1 MLGQGRKGKVCVLER
16 MTLIDSIVAEIRD
29 KIISGELKEGEMLAS
44 QDELAREMG
53 VSRASLREALNHLRL
68 MGLIE
73 TKHGSG
79 SIVRRSTP
87 VAFINS
93 LSSLLTMDR
102 GSAAEL
108 LDARLYIES
117 AVAAVAAKHASEED
131 LKGMKQLV
139 EGMERDFKAGD
150 IESFTSRDVQFH
162 MLIAQSTKNRVLVK
176 VVEIVRDILRQFIQK
191 FFATVPASVSDAIE
205 YHRRIYEAIKER
217 DPEGAQRHMEAHIM
231 SIVKRLNW

>member
-1 MLGQGRKGKVCVLER
+1 LER
-16 MTLIDSIVAEIRD
+16 TTLIDSIVAEIRD
-29 KIISGELKEGEMLAS
+29 KVISGELEEGQMLAS
-44 QDELAREMG
+44 QDDLAKEMG

-79 SIVRRSTP
+79 SVVRRTTP

-102 GSAAEL
+102 ASAAEL

-117 AVAAVAAKHASEED
+117 AVAAVAAKNASEED
-131 LKGMKQLV
+131 VKRMKQLV
-139 EGMERDFKAGD
+139 KGMERDFKVGD
-150 IESFTSRDVQFH
+150 IESFTRRDVQFH

-176 VVEIVRDILRQFIQK
+176 VVEIIRDILRQFIKK

-205 YHRRIYEAIKER
+205 YHRRIYEAIR
-217 DPEGAQRHMEAHIM
+217 DGDAEGAQRHMEAHIM
-231 SIVKRLNW
+231 SIAKLLNW

>member
-1 MLGQGRKGKVCVLER
+1 MER
-16 MTLIDSIVAEIRD
+16 TTLIDSIVAEIRD
-29 KIISGELKEGEMLAS
+29 KVISGELTEGQMLAS
-44 QDELAREMG
+44 QDNLAKEMG

-79 SIVRRSTP
+79 SVVRRKTP

-93 LSSLLTMDR
+93 LSSLLIMDQA
-102 GSAAEL
+102 SAAEL

-117 AVAAVAAKHASEED
+117 AVAAVAAKNASEED
-131 LKGMKQLV
+131 LKGMKRLV
-139 EGMERDFKAGD
+139 KGMERDFKVGD
-150 IESFTSRDVQFH
+150 VESFTSRDVQFH

-176 VVEIVRDILRQFIQK
+176 VVEIIRDILRQFIKK

-205 YHRRIYEAIKER
+205 YHRRIYEAIR
-217 DPEGAQRHMEAHIM
+217 DGDAEGAQRHMEAHIM
-231 SIVKRLNW
+231 SVVKRLNW

>member
-1 MLGQGRKGKVCVLER
+1 MER
-16 MTLIDSIVAEIRD
+16 TTLIDSIVAEIRD
-29 KIISGELKEGEMLAS
+29 KVISGELKEGETLAS
-44 QDELAREMG
+44 QDNLAKEMG

-79 SIVRRSTP
+79 SVVRRKTP

-93 LSSLLTMDR
+93 LSSLLIMDQA
-102 GSAAEL
+102 SAAEL
-108 LDARLYIES
+108 LDARLYLES
-117 AVAAVAAKHASEED
+117 AVVAVAAKNASEED

-139 EGMERDFKAGD
+139 KGMERDFKVGD
-150 IESFTSRDVQFH
+150 MESFTSRDVQFH

-176 VVEIVRDILRQFIQK
+176 VVEIIRDILRQFIKK

-205 YHRRIYEAIKER
+205 YHKLIYEAIKDR
-217 DPEGAQRHMEAHIM
+217 DPEGAQRHMEAHII

>member
-1 MLGQGRKGKVCVLER
+1 LER
-16 MTLIDSIVAEIRD
+16 TTLIDSIVAEIRD
-29 KIISGELKEGEMLAS
+29 KIISGELKEGQMLAS
-44 QDELAREMG
+44 QDDLAKEMG

-73 TKHGSG
+73 TRHGSG
-79 SIVRRSTP
+79 SVVRRKTP
-87 VAFINS
+87 VAFIDS

-102 GSAAEL
+102 ASAAEL
-108 LDARLYIES
+108 LDARLYLES
-117 AVAAVAAKHASEED
+117 AVVAVAAKNASEED

-139 EGMERDFKAGD
+139 KGMERDFKVGD

-162 MLIAQSTKNRVLVK
+162 MLIAQSTKNRVLAK
-176 VVEIVRDILRQFIQK
+176 VVEIIRDILRQFIKK

-205 YHRRIYEAIKER
+205 YHRRIYEAIKDR

-231 SIVKRLNW
+231 SVIKRLNW

>member
-1 MLGQGRKGKVCVLER
+1 MER
-16 MTLIDSIVAEIRD
+16 TTLIDSIVAEIRD
-29 KIISGELKEGEMLAS
+29 KVISGELTEGQMLAS
-44 QDELAREMG
+44 QDNLAKEMG

-73 TKHGSG
+73 TRHGSG
-79 SIVRRSTP
+79 SVVRRKTP

-102 GSAAEL
+102 ASAAEL
-108 LDARLYIES
+108 LDARLYLES
-117 AVAAVAAKHASEED
+117 AVVAVAAKNASEED

-139 EGMERDFKAGD
+139 KGMERDFKVGD
-150 IESFTSRDVQFH
+150 VESFTSRDVQFH
-162 MLIAQSTKNRVLVK
+162 MLIAQSTKNRVLAK
-176 VVEIVRDILRQFIQK
+176 VVEIIRDILRQFIKK

-205 YHRRIYEAIKER
+205 YHWRIYEAIR
-217 DPEGAQRHMEAHIM
+217 DGDAEGAQRHMEAHII

>member
-1 MLGQGRKGKVCVLER
+1 MER
-16 MTLIDSIVAEIRD
+16 TTLIDSIVAEIRD
-29 KIISGELKEGEMLAS
+29 KVISGELKEGQMLAS
-44 QDELAREMG
+44 QDDLAKEMG

-73 TKHGSG
+73 TRHGSG
-79 SIVRRSTP
+79 SVVRRKTP
-87 VAFINS
+87 VAFIDS

-102 GSAAEL
+102 ASAAEL
-108 LDARLYIES
+108 LDARLYLES
-117 AVAAVAAKHASEED
+117 AVVAVAAKNASEED

-139 EGMERDFKAGD
+139 KGMERDFKVGD

-162 MLIAQSTKNRVLVK
+162 MLIAQSTKNRVLAK
-176 VVEIVRDILRQFIQK
+176 VVEIIREILRQFIKK

-205 YHRRIYEAIKER
+205 YHKLIYEAIKDR
-217 DPEGAQRHMEAHIM
+217 DPEGAQRHMEAHII

>member
-1 MLGQGRKGKVCVLER
+1 MER
-16 MTLIDSIVAEIRD
+16 TTLIDSIVAEIRD
-29 KIISGELKEGEMLAS
+29 KIISGELKEGQMLAS
-44 QDELAREMG
+44 QDNLAKEMG

-79 SIVRRSTP
+79 SVVRRKTP

-93 LSSLLTMDR
+93 LSSLLIMDQA
-102 GSAAEL
+102 SAAEL
-108 LDARLYIES
+108 LDARLYLES
-117 AVAAVAAKHASEED
+117 AVAAVAAKNASEED

-139 EGMERDFKAGD
+139 KGMERDFKVGD

-162 MLIAQSTKNRVLVK
+162 MLIAQSTKNRVLAK
-176 VVEIVRDILRQFIQK
+176 VVEIIRDILRQFIKK

-205 YHRRIYEAIKER
+205 YHRRIYEAIKDR
-217 DPEGAQRHMEAHIM
+217 DPEGAQRHMEAHII

>member
-1 MLGQGRKGKVCVLER
+1 MER
-16 MTLIDSIVAEIRD
+16 TTLIDSIVAEIRD
-29 KIISGELKEGEMLAS
+29 KVISGELKEGQMLAS
-44 QDELAREMG
+44 QDNLAKEMG

-73 TKHGSG
+73 TRHGSG
-79 SIVRRSTP
+79 SVVRRKTP
-87 VAFINS
+87 VAFIDS

-102 GSAAEL
+102 ASAAEL
-108 LDARLYIES
+108 LDARLYLES
-117 AVAAVAAKHASEED
+117 AVVAVAAKNASEED

-139 EGMERDFKAGD
+139 KGMERDFKVGD

-162 MLIAQSTKNRVLVK
+162 MLIAQSTKNRVLAK
-176 VVEIVRDILRQFIQK
+176 VVEIIREILRQFIKK

-205 YHRRIYEAIKER
+205 YHKLIYEAIKDR

-231 SIVKRLNW
+231 AVIKRLNW

>member
-1 MLGQGRKGKVCVLER
+1 MER
-16 MTLIDSIVAEIRD
+16 TTLIDSIVAEIRD
-29 KIISGELKEGEMLAS
+29 KVISGELKEGEMLAS
-44 QDELAREMG
+44 QDNLAKEMG

-73 TKHGSG
+73 TRHGSG
-79 SIVRRSTP
+79 SVVRRKTP

-102 GSAAEL
+102 ASAAEL
-108 LDARLYIES
+108 LDARLYLES
-117 AVAAVAAKHASEED
+117 AVVAVAAKNASEED
-131 LKGMKQLV
+131 LKGMKRLV
-139 EGMERDFKAGD
+139 KGMERDFKAGD

-162 MLIAQSTKNRVLVK
+162 MLIAQSTKNRVLAK
-176 VVEIVRDILRQFIQK
+176 VVEIIRDILRQFIKK

-205 YHRRIYEAIKER
+205 YHKLIYEAIKDR
-217 DPEGAQRHMEAHIM
+217 DPEGAQRHMEAHII

>member
-1 MLGQGRKGKVCVLER
+1 
-16 MTLIDSIVAEIRD
+16 
-29 KIISGELKEGEMLAS
+29 MLAS
-44 QDELAREMG
+44 QDDLAKEMG

-79 SIVRRSTP
+79 SVVRRKTP
-87 VAFINS
+87 VAFIDS

-102 GSAAEL
+102 ASAAEL
-108 LDARLYIES
+108 LDARLYLES
-117 AVAAVAAKHASEED
+117 AVVAVAAKNASEED

-139 EGMERDFKAGD
+139 KGMERDFKVGD

-176 VVEIVRDILRQFIQK
+176 VVEIIRDILRQFIKK

-205 YHRRIYEAIKER
+205 YHKLIYEAIK
-217 DPEGAQRHMEAHIM
+217 DGDAEGAQRHMEAHIM
-231 SIVKRLNW
+231 SVIKRLNW

>member
-1 MLGQGRKGKVCVLER
+1 MER
-16 MTLIDSIVAEIRD
+16 TTLIDSIVAEIRD
-29 KIISGELKEGEMLAS
+29 KVISGELKEGEMLAS
-44 QDELAREMG
+44 QDNLAKEMG

-73 TKHGSG
+73 TRHGSG
-79 SIVRRSTP
+79 SVVRRKTP

-102 GSAAEL
+102 ASAAEL
-108 LDARLYIES
+108 LDARLYLES
-117 AVAAVAAKHASEED
+117 AVVAVAAKNASEED

-139 EGMERDFKAGD
+139 KGMERDFKVGD

-162 MLIAQSTKNRVLVK
+162 MLIAQSTKNRVLAK
-176 VVEIVRDILRQFIQK
+176 VVEIIRDILRQFIKK

-205 YHRRIYEAIKER
+205 YHKLIYEAIK
-217 DPEGAQRHMEAHIM
+217 DGDAEGAQRHMEAHIM
-231 SIVKRLNW
+231 SVIKRLNW

>member
-1 MLGQGRKGKVCVLER
+1 MER
-16 MTLIDSIVAEIRD
+16 TTLIDSIVSEIRD
-29 KIISGELKEGEMLAS
+29 KVISGELKEGEKLVS
-44 QDELAREMG
+44 QDELAKEMG

-73 TKHGSG
+73 TRHGSG
-79 SIVRRSTP
+79 SVVRRTTP

-131 LKGMKQLV
+131 IKRMKQLV
-139 EGMERDFKAGD
+139 NGMERDFRTGD
-150 IESFTSRDVQFH
+150 TESFTGRDVQFH
-162 MLIAQSTKNRVLVK
+162 MLIAQSTKNRVLAK
-176 VVEIVRDILRQFIQK
+176 VVEIIQDILRQFIKK
-191 FFATVPASVSDAIE
+191 FFATVPASVSDALE
-205 YHRRIYEAIKER
+205 YHRRIYGAIKER
-217 DPEGAQRHMEAHIM
+217 DAEGAQRHMEAHIM
-231 SIVKRLNW
+231 SLVKRLNW

>member
-1 MLGQGRKGKVCVLER
+1 MER
-16 MTLIDSIVAEIRD
+16 TTLIDSIVAEIRD
-29 KIISGELKEGEMLAS
+29 KVISGELKEGQMLAS
-44 QDELAREMG
+44 QDDLAKEMG

-73 TKHGSG
+73 TRHGSG
-79 SIVRRSTP
+79 SVVRRKTP

-93 LSSLLTMDR
+93 LSSLLIMDQA
-102 GSAAEL
+102 SAAEL

-117 AVAAVAAKHASEED
+117 AVVAVAAKNASEED

-139 EGMERDFKAGD
+139 KGMERDFKVGD

-162 MLIAQSTKNRVLVK
+162 MLIAQSTKNRVLAK
-176 VVEIVRDILRQFIQK
+176 VVEIIRDILRQFIKK

-205 YHRRIYEAIKER
+205 YHWRIYEASRAKR
-217 DPEGAQRHMEAHIM
+217 AEGAQRHMEAHIM
-231 SIVKRLNW
+231 SVVKRLNW